1 MKKSSKLKGYTV
13 ELSWPEIEH
22 GPDGLP
28 IRMDTKQHNRAKRFI
43 RDTCCDYDTVT
54 GNCLSLG
61 CQCVQCNSQTVLC
74 KQFRGLIKELDKPF
88 DTELF
93 GGKAPKMC
101 PECKHLFV
109 AANGHIKYCPACAEL
124 VRRRKKT
131 AVMRKARAKALETKK

>member
-13 ELSWPEIEH
+13 ELSWPDIEH
-22 GPDGLP
+22 GSDGLP

-88 DTELF
+88 NTELF
-93 GGKAPKMC
+93 GGKPAKVC
-101 PECKHLFV
+101 KECGRPFIPGSNRARYCHDCTERV
-109 AANGHIKYCPACAEL
+109 HRRNAASSA
-124 VRRRKKT
+124 RKK
-131 AVMRKARAKALETKK
+131 RAKC